1 MTADSRWAAIKC
13 VQRVFIEFIYYN
25 RRRQFRCV
33 NPGISIGTRVYAR
46 RLTESSRARPLQRDA
61 RPRYIR
67 RPGIRVT
74 MRRAVRPDP
83 PIFFP
88 GGACARTSASALASV
103 ATKSAL
109 VTGDE
114 FSTKCNTRKSGG
126 RIRTH
131 ACIKICITMRNIRCK
146 K

>member
-1 MTADSRWAAIKC
+1 MTADSRRAAIKC

-46 RLTESSRARPLQRDA
+46 RLAATESSRARPLQRDA

-88 GGACARTSASALASV
+88 GGACRACARTSASALASV
-103 ATKSAL
+103 ATKSAP
-109 VTGDE
+109 
-114 FSTKCNTRKSGG
+114 RYRR
-126 RIRTH
+126 RIFYEV
-131 ACIKICITMRNIRCK
+131 
-146 K
+146 